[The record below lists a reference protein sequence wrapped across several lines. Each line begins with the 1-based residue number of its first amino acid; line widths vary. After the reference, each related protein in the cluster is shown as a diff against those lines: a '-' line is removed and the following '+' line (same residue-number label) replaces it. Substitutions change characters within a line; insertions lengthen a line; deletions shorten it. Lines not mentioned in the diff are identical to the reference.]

1 MTTVG
6 ANPTAGG
13 GGGAVTLAL
22 PLGRESLSPRFLET
36 SGTFLGGD
44 GFLAR
49 NNGALDAGAGAGTR
63 RRLGELEAEET
74 LLRLGLRE
82 KLRDRDRDGVR
93 DELDR
98 LRDLEE
104 LPEKLPL
111 RDFFCLLVTGLVPFL
126 RDLRGGLAGV
136 LTGGGEG
143 LYGFRRSSTG
153 DLPTAG
159 PPVGPVL
166 PPPACLAGAWLG
178 GAYGGG
184 PRDAG

>member
-1 MTTVG
+1 MTTAG
-6 ANPTAGG
+6 AAGR

-22 PLGRESLSPRFLET
+22 PLGRESFSIRFLEP

-49 NNGALDAGAGAGTR
+49 NCGALAVCAGPGPR

-82 KLRDRDRDGVR
+82 KLRDRDLDGVR

-111 RDFFCLLVTGLVPFL
+111 RDFFCLPATGLGPFL
-126 RDLRGGLAGV
+126 RVLRGGLAGV
-136 LTGGGEG
+136 VTGGGEG

-153 DLPTAG
+153 DLPAAG

-166 PPPACLAGAWLG
+166 PPPACLAGA
-178 GAYGGG
+178 
-184 PRDAG
+184 